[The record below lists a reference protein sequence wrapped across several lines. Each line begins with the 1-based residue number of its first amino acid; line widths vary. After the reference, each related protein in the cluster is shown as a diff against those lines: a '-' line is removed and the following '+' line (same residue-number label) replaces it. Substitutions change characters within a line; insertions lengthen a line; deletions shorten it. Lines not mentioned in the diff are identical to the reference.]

1 MGFDKVVV
9 NISWLQPDCGEDVLI
24 SSPLKP
30 LRGDPGQ
37 DVSCELNK
45 EAGFLEISHYAHFKL

>member
-45 EAGFLEISHYAHFKL
+45 GILFS